1 MRGKAAWPR
10 QWLKRSRVRALTGWW
25 IFLNLIS
32 YLFCVL
38 WFAHPPESRESWK
51 AHIPCGRDFC
61 RSGASIFHELA
72 GMMRSD
78 LVDVDGLVENRVDDH
93 PDHGEAIAGEP
104 QLLACTNGS
113 HRVHR

>member
-1 MRGKAAWPR
+1 
-10 QWLKRSRVRALTGWW
+10 
-25 IFLNLIS
+25 
-32 YLFCVL
+32 
-38 WFAHPPESRESWK
+38 
-51 AHIPCGRDFC
+51 
-61 RSGASIFHELA
+61 
-72 GMMRSD
+72 MMRSD